1 MVEISVVFKN
11 RERERERERE
21 RGSITYE
28 MTSCPSLWDR
38 NENYEKK
45 KKNEEEEEERRK
57 KERKDETSFRYES
70 IWIPLIAEN
79 WKYCNKI
86 IVKCINSTVRPIFKV
101 VFTEKSTCRSC
112 K

>member
-1 MVEISVVFKN
+1 
-11 RERERERERE
+11 
-21 RGSITYE
+21 

-45 KKNEEEEEERRK
+45 KEEEEERRK
-57 KERKDETSFRYES
+57 KERKDETSFRYGS
-70 IWIPLIAEN
+70 IWISLIAEN

-86 IVKCINSTVRPIFKV
+86 IVKCVNSTVRPSFKV
-101 VFTEKSTCRSC
+101 VFTEKSTCRSR